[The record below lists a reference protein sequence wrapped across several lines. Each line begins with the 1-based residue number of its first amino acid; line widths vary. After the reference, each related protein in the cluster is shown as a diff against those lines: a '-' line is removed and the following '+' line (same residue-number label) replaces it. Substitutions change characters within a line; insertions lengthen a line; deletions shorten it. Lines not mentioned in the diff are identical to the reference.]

1 MQNLINIEQKAIGT
15 TRVQTVDAR
24 ELHAFL
30 EVRRDFTNWIKQ
42 RISKYGFIENQDFV
56 CVDGLSLSPNLANQS
71 SIENVLSAD
80 QGFDI
85 RSNQGRGGNRRS
97 IAYHVSIDMAKELSM
112 VERTPKGKEAR
123 QYFIECERRLR
134 SGESSNTLDNDISV
148 IKQYMTYLR
157 ANKASGIPLA
167 SAVELTRQT
176 MRSRGIDIDTILP
189 MPPVAFSDT
198 VKTNAEKDAA
208 AREKIFSIIQ
218 SQGTVKQ
225 GVLYNRC
232 RNMDKNEF
240 QKNLD
245 VLLVQNKIQQFVF
258 EHSATKKRFNL
269 YRMSGALN

>member
-1 MQNLINIEQKAIGT
+1 MQALINIEQKAIGT

-30 EVRRDFTNWIKQ
+30 EVGKRFASWVSERIEQFDFV
-42 RISKYGFIENQDFV
+42 ENQDFIV
-56 CVDGLSLSPNLANQS
+56 FDFPDSGNQ
-71 SIENVLSAD
+71 V
-80 QGFDI
+80 GH
-85 RSNQGRGGNRRS
+85 GGDRRS
-97 IAYHVSIDMAKELSM
+97 KEYHLTLDMAKELSM

-134 SGESSNTLDNDISV
+134 SGEEPSKSLDNNIAS
-148 IKQYMTYLR
+148 IKQFMVVLK
-157 ANKASGIPLA
+157 ANKALGVSHQV
-167 SAVELTRQT
+167 AVEQSRQT
-176 MRSRGIDIDTILP
+176 MRDNGVNIDKILP
-189 MPPVAFSDT
+189 MPTVFYSDT
-198 VKTNAEKDAA
+198 VKANAEKDAA

-218 SQGTVKQ
+218 SHGTVKQ

-240 QKNLD
+240 QKHLD

-258 EHSATKKRFNL
+258 ENPTNKKRFNS